1 MDTYTYWLQG
11 FIYYDDA
18 TLAEKSKT
26 YRKSVILSRKIS
38 EKQENSIVFADFLS
52 SFLGVILKKRIFATN
67 IIKLS
72 YNELR
77 KYHRKK

>member
-26 YRKSVILSRKIS
+26 YRKSVIHFLKIS
-38 EKQENSIVFADFLS
+38 EKQGNSIVFADFLS
-52 SFLGVILKKRIFATN
+52 SFLGIILKKTYLCNQHYKTI
-67 IIKLS
+67 LQ
-72 YNELR
+72 
-77 KYHRKK
+77 